1 MRYRLLLIDVAVVA
15 AFVLAGRSS
24 HEEALAPAEVAR
36 TAAPFL
42 VALAVGWAATRA
54 WRDPVAAATGA
65 GVFATTLVGGMLL
78 RRIFFG
84 DGTAASFVV
93 VAGAFLGLG
102 LVGWRVAVGA
112 LSRRSAPT

>member
-1 MRYRLLLIDVAVVA
+1 
-15 AFVLAGRSS
+15 
-24 HEEALAPAEVAR
+24 
-36 TAAPFL
+36 
-42 VALAVGWAATRA
+42 
-54 WRDPVAAATGA
+54 
-65 GVFATTLVGGMLL
+65 VFATTLVGGMLL